1 MTREEGS
8 PPRSFWSPTLAT
20 KGGKAGGKGDV
31 IRRPSGA
38 FYSWGFKVHPFL
50 LQEPNFNNQSQ
61 GVKEK
66 ETRRA
71 NPPPWNKSRCVQ
83 KEALKL
89 CIAEVRASST
99 TAWVGAGKKEKKW
112 KGRRKGRN
120 KKKRKG
126 LGKMIRRDERG
137 KKTIFLHTHARQKGA
152 SYGPPIFKIH
162 RLLEVAG
169 DCEDAQIFFFF
180 FEQYCVSLFLWS
192 IFNLHAVVVQ
202 SPIWVWLFAT
212 AWTAAYQAFP
222 VPHHL
227 PEFDQVHVPCISN
240 AIQPSH
246 PLMSSSPSALNL
258 SQNQG
263 LFQWKVNPQNQPLIL
278 EMRTLMLSQKGEVTH
293 PRTHSQ

>member
-1 MTREEGS
+1 MREERKPFS
-8 PPRSFWSPTLAT
+8 CTHTLDRKEPAMDCPSSRSI
-20 KGGKAGGKGDV
+20 V
-31 IRRPSGA
+31 
-38 FYSWGFKVHPFL
+38 FL
-50 LQEPNFNNQSQ
+50 
-61 GVKEK
+61 
-66 ETRRA
+66 
-71 NPPPWNKSRCVQ
+71 
-83 KEALKL
+83 
-89 CIAEVRASST
+89 
-99 TAWVGAGKKEKKW
+99 
-112 KGRRKGRN
+112 
-120 KKKRKG
+120 
-126 LGKMIRRDERG
+126 
-137 KKTIFLHTHARQKGA
+137 
-152 SYGPPIFKIH
+152 
-162 RLLEVAG
+162 RLLGTVKMHRF
-169 DCEDAQIFFFF
+169 FFFF

>member
-71 NPPPWNKSRCVQ
+71 NPPPWNKSCCVQ

-180 FEQYCVSLFLWS
+180 FLSSTVCRYSCEVYLIFMLLLFSHPFGSDSLRPHGPQHTRPFLSLTISPSLTKFMSLASVMLSSHLILWCPLLLLPS
-192 IFNLHAVVVQ
+192 IF
-202 SPIWVWLFAT
+202 PRIRDF
-212 AWTAAYQAFP
+212 
-222 VPHHL
+222 
-227 PEFDQVHVPCISN
+227 SN
-240 AIQPSH
+240 E
-246 PLMSSSPSALNL
+246 
-258 SQNQG
+258 
-263 LFQWKVNPQNQPLIL
+263 KLIL
-278 EMRTLMLSQKGEVTH
+278 RTNLWF
-293 PRTHSQ
+293 